1 MPKPRSAP
9 PEGFPGMMMND
20 DDDDN
25 SALWVKQCNY
35 KRSKVRKSLLK

>member
-9 PEGFPGMMMND
+9 PEGFPGMMMNA

-25 SALWVKQCNY
+25 SDFNVYNGDDNGEVNK
-35 KRSKVRKSLLK
+35 

>member
-20 DDDDN
+20 DDDNNSDVNVDN
-25 SALWVKQCNY
+25 GDDNGDID
-35 KRSKVRKSLLK
+35 